1 MLHQQG
7 DVRLALPQRREMDG
21 DDVDAVVEVAAH
33 GPFID
38 PLEEIPVRGRDDA
51 HIRAVDLGAA
61 DRRKTPVLDGAEQLH
76 LPHEADFTQFI
87 EEKRAPVGLIQIP
100 FLVGRRT
107 GERTLLV
114 AEQLAFKEAFRDG
127 PAVDRHKGLLIPGA
141 AVVDGPG
148 RQFLACPRFAVN
160 DHVVV
165 HGRRFGDEI
174 EDGGDLRRI
183 AHDVA

>member
-1 MLHQQG
+1 M
-7 DVRLALPQRREMDG
+7 
-21 DDVDAVVEVAAH
+21 
-33 GPFID
+33 
-38 PLEEIPVRGRDDA
+38 
-51 HIRAVDLGAA
+51 
-61 DRRKTPVLDGAEQLH
+61 LDGAEQLH
-76 LPHEADFTQFI
+76 LPHEADFTQFV

-114 AEQLAFKEAFRDG
+114 TEQLAFKEAFRDG
-127 PAVDRHKGLLIPGA
+127 PAV
-141 AVVDGPG
+141 VDGPG
-148 RQFLACPRFAVN
+148 RQFLACPRLAVN

>member
-1 MLHQQG
+1 M
-7 DVRLALPQRREMDG
+7 
-21 DDVDAVVEVAAH
+21 
-33 GPFID
+33 
-38 PLEEIPVRGRDDA
+38 
-51 HIRAVDLGAA
+51 
-61 DRRKTPVLDGAEQLH
+61 LDGAEQLH
-76 LPHEADFTQFI
+76 LPHEADFTQFV

-148 RQFLACPRFAVN
+148 RQLLACPRFAVN

-174 EDGGDLRRI
+174 EAVICGELPTMSPEHRALRRSRSSLFSCRI
-183 AHDVA
+183 VLSCFCFSVTSLMKPSTRRGACSPAPPAWTPAPCSQTHFSSFHEVMIR